1 MKNDDENPVFR
12 LNWSENMAP
21 TKGVCSYDHV
31 TAETPFG
38 RILITWKG
46 WKEFSAPSV
55 DEHPVPEFFYS
66 GFDVNDA
73 KQRAEEA
80 YFSAIGSGINH
91 LELLKKYMIA
101 VQKEQAVHMR
111 EVENTE
117 VFKTM
122 THEEL
127 VVLWD
132 LESEIYRD

>member
-1 MKNDDENPVFR
+1 MGCIGNPGTHTGEESAR
-12 LNWSENMAP
+12 
-21 TKGVCSYDHV
+21 D
-31 TAETPFG
+31 AE
-38 RILITWKG
+38 I
-46 WKEFSAPSV
+46 KELRQAL
-55 DEHPVPEFFYS
+55 
-66 GFDVNDA
+66 
-73 KQRAEEA
+73 AERV
-80 YFSAIGSGINH
+80 NH